1 MTKPGTPLL
10 ILLVTLIVT
19 LGLGA
24 MVMRWNTNP
33 LPAAS
38 SQHAATTSPATR
50 PASENTAQRNDAA
63 LLLYCAANMKNAVTQ
78 VAREYE
84 KEFGRRVELQF
95 GGSGT
100 LLSNIRLTQV
110 GDLFIA
116 ADESYTDIAKKENLI
131 DETIPLAVQKPVIAV
146 KKGNPKN
153 IRGLSD
159 VVRDDVAMGLA
170 NPEAAS
176 IGAVTKQMLSKS
188 EDWDRVS
195 AAARTRGV
203 FKPTVNDIAG
213 DVKIGTID
221 AAIVWD
227 ATVRQPEFRDA
238 LDAVEIDNA
247 DAFKVRVTVSVLRN
261 STHPVQALHF
271 ARYLNAKDRGA
282 PVFTKLGF
290 APVEADEWSE
300 RPQVLL
306 FSGAVNRVAIQD
318 TLKAFEQREG
328 AEITT
333 VYNGCGILNGQLK
346 MGEKPDAY
354 MTCDGSFMRGVESGY
369 LSEISVSRTD
379 IVIATRKGNPHSIK
393 TVKDLVRDGL
403 KIGVANERQSTLGT
417 LTVVMLDDMGIKDDL
432 MKNVVVQ
439 TPTADLLVT
448 QIRAGALDAAIVY
461 RATTVKSGDEL
472 VVLPIDHPGAKAV
485 QTVAIARGT
494 KYPQLVSR
502 LIASIR
508 SAESGKRFSGAGF
521 EFLTEAPAK

>member
-10 ILLVTLIVT
+10 IVMVTLIVT

-33 LPAAS
+33 PPTAP
-38 SQHAATTSPATR
+38 QQTTTTSPTTR
-50 PASENTAQRNDAA
+50 PASKNTAKQSETA

-78 VAREYE
+78 VARDYE

-100 LLSNIRLTQV
+100 LLGNIRLTRV

-153 IRGLSD
+153 IRGLAD
-159 VVRDDVAMGLA
+159 VLRDDVAMGLA

-176 IGAVTKQMLSKS
+176 IGAITKQMLSKS
-188 EDWDRVS
+188 NEWDRVS
-195 AAARTRGV
+195 AAARARGV
-203 FKPTVNDIAG
+203 FKPTVNDIAA

-238 LDAVEIDNA
+238 MEAIDIEGG

-261 STHPVQALHF
+261 SAHPAQALHF

-282 PVFTKLGF
+282 PVFAKLGF
-290 APVEADEWSE
+290 SPVEADEWSE
-300 RPQVLL
+300 RPRVLL
-306 FSGAVNRVAIQD
+306 FSGAVNRIAIAD
-318 TLKAFEQREG
+318 TLKEFERREN

-354 MTCDGSFMRGVESGY
+354 MTCDGSFMRGVESGF
-369 LSEISVSRTD
+369 LPEISVSRTD
-379 IVIATRKGNPHSIK
+379 IVIATRKGNPHGIK
-393 TVKDLVRDGL
+393 TVKDLAREGL

-417 LTVVMLDDMGIKDDL
+417 LTVVVLDDMGIKDDL

-448 QIRAGALDAAIVY
+448 QLRAGALDAAIVY
-461 RATTVKSGDEL
+461 RANTVKSGDEL
-472 VVLPIDHPGAKAV
+472 AVLPIDHPGAKAV
-485 QTVAIARGT
+485 QTLALARGT
-494 KYPQLVSR
+494 KFPQLLSR

-508 SAESGKRFSGAGF
+508 SAESGKRFTGAGF
-521 EFLTEAPAK
+521 EFLAEAPAK